1 MCKMWIDNTIR
12 QLFFSSRGALSLLSP
27 NLLVKLVCVLI
38 FHFSTFEHRI
48 MVEAVICITF
58 DGQMSEYSE
67 EKREQT
73 SSNQK
78 VRWNQKAV

>member
-1 MCKMWIDNTIR
+1 MKCELITLSDSC
-12 QLFFSSRGALSLLSP
+12 FFSRGAFSLLSP
-27 NLLVKLVCVLI
+27 NLLVKLVRVLI
-38 FHFSTFEHRI
+38 LHFSTFEHQI

-67 EKREQT
+67 EKREQI

-78 VRWNQKAV
+78 VR